1 MKKDIIKK
9 FTFPFLLILIGFVV
23 IYSSLALFSEI
34 SENVVNQEIR
44 VIDDAIVDFLL
55 SFSSPLLNDA
65 MVTITEM
72 GSVWF
77 TAVVSF
83 FIVLF
88 LWLKEKDKWGI
99 LFYLISIGGGG
110 LLILL
115 LKEFFRI
122 DRPSINEQIDAI
134 GYSFPSG
141 HAMGSMILYG
151 FIVYLIIRG
160 NLSRTLKVSLS
171 VVLMLLASLIALS
184 RVYLSAHYPSDVVA
198 GQAGGLAWL
207 MICIV
212 SLEGLQWKTRNNFK
226 PLKKIRK
233 ILSSIYKQF
242 N

>member
-1 MKKDIIKK
+1 MKKDMIKK
-9 FTFPFLLILIGFVV
+9 FTLPFLLILVGFSV
-23 IYSSLALFSEI
+23 IYSSMALFSEI

-44 VIDDAIVDFLL
+44 VIDDALVDFLL
-55 SFSSPLLNDA
+55 SFSSPLLYDA
-65 MVTITEM
+65 MVKVTEM

-77 TAVVSF
+77 TALVSS
-83 FIVLF
+83 FIILY

-99 LFYLISIGGGG
+99 LFFLISIGGGG

-122 DRPSINEQIDAI
+122 DRSSINEQIDAI

-151 FIVYLIIRG
+151 FIVYLIMRSQLPRAAKG
-160 NLSRTLKVSLS
+160 GLSFL
-171 VVLMLLASLIALS
+171 LMLLASLVAFS
-184 RVYLSAHYPSDVVA
+184 RVYLSAHYPSDVIA

-226 PLKKIRK
+226 PLKRIRK
-233 ILSSIYKQF
+233 ILGSIYRQF

>member
-1 MKKDIIKK
+1 M
-9 FTFPFLLILIGFVV
+9 GFGI
-23 IYSSLALFSEI
+23 IYSSMALFSEI
-34 SENVVNQEIR
+34 SENVVNQQIR
-44 VIDDAIVDFLL
+44 VVDDAIVDLFL
-55 SFSSPLLNDA
+55 SFSSPGLYNA
-65 MVTITEM
+65 MITITEM

-77 TAVVSF
+77 TAAISLL
-83 FIVLF
+83 IILY
-88 LWLKEKDKWGI
+88 LWFKEKDKWGI

-122 DRPSINEQIDAI
+122 DRPSINEQIDAV

-151 FIVYLIIRG
+151 FIVYLIIRS
-160 NLSRTLKVSLS
+160 NMSKTAKVTLSIMLLS
-171 VVLMLLASLIALS
+171 LASLIAFS

-212 SLEGLQWKTRNNFK
+212 SLEGLQWRTRNNFK
-226 PLKKIRK
+226 PLKRIRT
-233 ILSSIYKQF
+233 LLGLIYKYF

>member
-1 MKKDIIKK
+1 MNKETLKKY
-9 FTFPFLLILIGFVV
+9 TVPFLLILIGFSV
-23 IYSSLALFSEI
+23 IYSSMALFSEI

-44 VIDDAIVDFLL
+44 VVDDAIVDFLL
-55 SFSSPLLNDA
+55 SFSSPGLYDA
-65 MVTITEM
+65 MVKVTEM

-77 TAVVSF
+77 TALVSS
-83 FIVLF
+83 FIILY

-99 LFYLISIGGGG
+99 LFFLISIGGGG

-151 FIVYLIIRG
+151 FIIYLIIRSK
-160 NLSRTLKVSLS
+160 LSRAAKWSLS
-171 VVLMLLASLIALS
+171 AVLISLASLIALS
-184 RVYLSAHYPSDVVA
+184 RVLLSAHYPSDVVA

-212 SLEGLQWKTRNNFK
+212 TLEGLQWKTRNNFE
-226 PLKKIRK
+226 PLKRIRK
-233 ILSSIYKQF
+233 ILGSIYRQF

>member
-1 MKKDIIKK
+1 MNTELLKK
-9 FTFPFLLILIGFVV
+9 FVLPFSLILMGFGV
-23 IYSSLALFSEI
+23 IYSSMALFSEI
-34 SENVVNQEIR
+34 SEYVVNQQIR
-44 VIDDAIVDFLL
+44 VVDNAIVNLL
-55 SFSSPLLNDA
+55 MSFSSSGLHDA
-65 MVTITEM
+65 MITITEM

-77 TAVVSF
+77 TALVSS
-83 FIVLF
+83 FIILY
-88 LWLKEKDKWGI
+88 LWFKERDKWGI
-99 LFYLISIGGGG
+99 LFFLISIGGGG

-122 DRPSINEQIDAI
+122 DRPSINASIDAV

-151 FIVYLIIRG
+151 FIVYLIIRSE
-160 NLSRTLKVSLS
+160 LSRPAKVSIS
-171 VVLMLLASLIALS
+171 AVLMLLASLIALS
-184 RVYLSAHYPSDVVA
+184 RVYLNAHYPSDVVA

-226 PLKKIRK
+226 PLKRIRK
-233 ILSSIYKQF
+233 LLVSVYRHF

>member
-1 MKKDIIKK
+1 MKKDMIKK
-9 FTFPFLLILIGFVV
+9 FTLPFLLILVGFSV
-23 IYSSLALFSEI
+23 IYSSMALFSEI

-44 VIDDAIVDFLL
+44 VIDDALVDFLL
-55 SFSSPLLNDA
+55 SFSSPLLYDA

-77 TAVVSF
+77 TAVVSL
-83 FIVLF
+83 FIILY
-88 LWLKEKDKWGI
+88 LWVKEKDKWSI

-151 FIVYLIIRG
+151 FIVYLIMRSRLPRAAKVG
-160 NLSRTLKVSLS
+160 LSFL
-171 VVLMLLASLIALS
+171 LMLLASLVAFS
-184 RVYLSAHYPSDVVA
+184 RVYLSAHYPSDVIA

-226 PLKKIRK
+226 PLKRIRK
-233 ILSSIYKQF
+233 ILGSIYRQF